1 MSARIYAVKG
11 LDEKNLRRQTDS
23 AGTSSSAAGQT
34 TTYCANRRLTPQ
46 HVEDHPNTRRATLL
60 REETKTP
67 RRSEN
72 RHGARFS
79 RRYNVPVSD
88 TPISRVGVVIKTTS
102 TEAAE
107 LGRQLLVELERLGI
121 RPVLDRSSAEALG
134 VNEGIDRTELTSSS
148 DLVVVLGGDGTL
160 LSVTR
165 GRIDGTPILGI
176 NMGTLGFLTEH
187 PAEHLFPM
195 LYAAI
200 EGGGTLERRERL
212 EVTVNTPGNE
222 GSTHS
227 VLNDVVINKSA
238 LARMLVL
245 SMHVDG
251 QFVSRFKAD
260 GLIVA
265 TPTGS
270 TAYNL
275 SAGGP
280 ILYPT
285 LDVLMVTPIC
295 PHTLTNRP
303 IALSLDS
310 VIDLRLESLS
320 EEVFLTLDGQKG
332 FPLTTRDLVRIRRC
346 SDPVFLITEPSRSY
360 FQVLHRKLKW
370 GERGG

>member
-1 MSARIYAVKG
+1 VVLK
-11 LDEKNLRRQTDS
+11 
-23 AGTSSSAAGQT
+23 TSSA
-34 TTYCANRRLTPQ
+34 
-46 HVEDHPNTRRATLL
+46 
-60 REETKTP
+60 
-67 RRSEN
+67 
-72 RHGARFS
+72 
-79 RRYNVPVSD
+79 
-88 TPISRVGVVIKTTS
+88 
-102 TEAAE
+102 EAAE
-107 LGRQLLVELERLGI
+107 LGRQLLVELERLEI
-121 RPVLDRSSAEALG
+121 EPVLDRASAEVLDTESG
-134 VNEGIDRTELTSSS
+134 FERSELTGNA

-165 GRIDGTPILGI
+165 GPIDGTPILGI

-187 PAEHLFPM
+187 PAEQLFPM
-195 LYAAI
+195 LHAAI
-200 EGGGTLERRERL
+200 EGRATLEKRERL
-212 EVTVNTPGNE
+212 EVTVDTPGRPE
-222 GSTHS
+222 TAHT

-245 SMHVDG
+245 SMHVDER
-251 QFVSRFKAD
+251 FVSRFKAD

-280 ILYPT
+280 ILFPT
-285 LDVLMVTPIC
+285 LDVLLVTPIC

-310 VIDLRLESLS
+310 VVEIRLESLS
-320 EEVFLTLDGQKG
+320 EEVFLTLDGQQG

-346 SDPVFLITEPSRSY
+346 SDPVYLITEPSRSY

-370 GERGG
+370 GERSG